1 MLNAT
6 GRISVVQHMLGH
18 ASPNTTSRFY
28 SVYDR
33 EVDLRDIWDQQ

>member
-1 MLNAT
+1 
-6 GRISVVQHMLGH
+6 MLGH

-33 EVDLRDIWDQQ
+33 EVDVAAVWDQQ